1 MSKSKTAKKKGTL
14 VYVGDR
20 KYNYQLPIVNWGW
33 DRELELQLGIAPNVT
48 PDVKKITNIC
58 YVNVKV
64 CVACSLNRFPISLL
78 TLWPFPQFLQQQ

>member
-33 DRELELQLGIAPNVT
+33 DRELELQ
-48 PDVKKITNIC
+48 
-58 YVNVKV
+58 Y
-64 CVACSLNRFPISLL
+64 ISAQHQALEK
-78 TLWPFPQFLQQQ
+78 